1 MRILCVIGV
10 YLIVFVQPL
19 FAVEEPLAGVGL
31 KAFSILLI
39 IIVVL
44 FAGAWA
50 LKRYGPV
57 ARVRKSLG
65 LDILG
70 QVALSTKA
78 TLALVKVGS
87 SILLL
92 GVTSNSVSLVKDL
105 GEGNFEQTL
114 KNTGLD
120 GDSSK
125 I

>member
-1 MRILCVIGV
+1 MRLLCIIGI
-10 YLIVFVQPL
+10 YLIAFAPPL

-44 FAGAWA
+44 FAGAWT

-57 ARVRKSLG
+57 ARVKKSLG

-78 TLALVKVGS
+78 NLALVKVGS

-92 GVTSNSVSLVKDL
+92 GVTSNSVTLVKDL
-105 GEGNFEQTL
+105 GEDNFEQTL
-114 KNTGLD
+114 KT
-120 GDSSK
+120 S
-125 I
+125 